1 MRRGIMIPGSDTG
14 YDYTL
19 DVVKCEYTTILTDTI
34 ENPRRVLAIT
44 AKCDKF
50 TRTYHLSKADASIL
64 FRVIEDGL
72 TKTAS
77 GVFSK
82 HNKIHSGGGKYKLT
96 IDSHFDSVCRH
107 LKLTKFDPMWP
118 DNKMRLNSRIYVES
132 KRIDYGDGFRLHLV
146 EGLDYLKPNQTYS
159 RTPILLDVK
168 FSDNAISELMNAYA
182 SEAIGFRNRVL
193 GLDTRNM

>member
-1 MRRGIMIPGSDTG
+1 
-14 YDYTL
+14 
-19 DVVKCEYTTILTDTI
+19 
-34 ENPRRVLAIT
+34 
-44 AKCDKF
+44 
-50 TRTYHLSKADASIL
+50 
-64 FRVIEDGL
+64 
-72 TKTAS
+72 
-77 GVFSK
+77 
-82 HNKIHSGGGKYKLT
+82 
-96 IDSHFDSVCRH
+96 
-107 LKLTKFDPMWP
+107 MWP

-132 KRIDYGDGFRLHLV
+132 KRIDYGDWFRLHLV